1 MKFAPRASEEPEINL
16 ISLVDVVFMLLI
28 FFMVTTTFVRATG
41 LKVVLPQAVQVSP
54 PEQSRAIEVVVD
66 VNGRYFING
75 RQLRDSS
82 ALTLE
87 RGLDA
92 VRADSIEQALTIRAD
107 GRASH
112 QAVVTVMDVAGRA
125 GFSQLSIA
133 TTPAPQGR

>member
-1 MKFAPRASEEPEINL
+1 MKFAPRTPEEPEINL

-28 FFMVTTTFVRATG
+28 FFMVTTTFVRSSS
-41 LKVVLPQAVQVSP
+41 LKVSLPQA
-54 PEQSRAIEVVVD
+54 EQSVPQQDPQTIEVVVD
-66 VNGRYFING
+66 AEGRYYING
-75 RQLRDSS
+75 RQLRDRS

-87 RGLDA
+87 RGLHQVGGDGTP
-92 VRADSIEQALTIRAD
+92 RPLLIRAD

-133 TTPAPQGR
+133 TTPAR

>member
-28 FFMVTTTFVRATG
+28 FFMVTTTFVRTTG
-41 LKVVLPQAVQVSP
+41 LKVVLPQSTQAPVAAQP
-54 PEQSRAIEVVVD
+54 QAIEVVVD
-66 VNGRYFING
+66 ANGRYFING
-75 RQLRDSS
+75 RQLRDGS

-87 RGLDA
+87 RGLNA
-92 VRADSIEQALTIRAD
+92 VRGDSVEQALTIRAD

-125 GFSQLSIA
+125 GFNQLSIA